1 MSVASQVYE
10 GWHRRRRRKE
20 VAAAVP
26 SVTIIESPDF
36 SSSSNIMGNE
46 NKSSMLEEDC
56 TEIIIC
62 STTSSPAV
70 ANALSNNRPLPT
82 RIEEY
87 TRGSKKCISR
97 LSKPIRNCWIVLIAI
112 CLICNNSSCYAFQS
126 TNNNYGRIYNN
137 IATTNQHRRM
147 VS

>member
-20 VAAAVP
+20 VAATVP
-26 SVTIIESPDF
+26 SVTIIESPDY
-36 SSSSNIMGNE
+36 SSSSNMGNE
-46 NKSSMLEEDC
+46 NESLMLEEEDC

-70 ANALSNNRPLPT
+70 AKASSNNRSPPT
-82 RIEEY
+82 RIEY
-87 TRGSKKCISR
+87 TRGSKKCRR
-97 LSKPIRNCWIVLIAI
+97 LSNPTMRNCWIVLIIAI
-112 CLICNNSSCYAFQS
+112 SLICNNSSCYAFQS
-126 TNNNYGRIYNN
+126 TNNNHGRIY
-137 IATTNQHRRM
+137 IATNQHRRRM

>member
-20 VAAAVP
+20 IAAAVP
-26 SVTIIESPDF
+26 SVTIIESPDSF
-36 SSSSNIMGNE
+36 SSNMGNNE

-62 STTSSPAV
+62 GTSSSSPAV
-70 ANALSNNRPLPT
+70 ANASSNNRPLPT
-82 RIEEY
+82 RIEY
-87 TRGSKKCISR
+87 TRGSKKCRR
-97 LSKPIRNCWIVLIAI
+97 LSKSTMRNCWKVLIIIAI
-112 CLICNNSSCYAFQS
+112 GLICNNSSCYAFQS
-126 TNNNYGRIYNN
+126 TNNYGRIY
-137 IATTNQHRRM
+137 IATNQHRRM